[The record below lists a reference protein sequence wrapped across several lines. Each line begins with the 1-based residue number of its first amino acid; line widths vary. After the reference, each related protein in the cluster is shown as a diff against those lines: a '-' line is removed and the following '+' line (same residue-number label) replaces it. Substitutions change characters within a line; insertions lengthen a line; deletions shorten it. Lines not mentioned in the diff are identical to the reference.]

1 MAGSLVEN
9 KVMGKVAL
17 VSNKF
22 EAGNSMR
29 ENLNEFFVIISF
41 FVSFEFLYSRKV
53 TTRVYV
59 LSIKRMQ
66 PYKCF
71 HANLG

>member
-22 EAGNSMR
+22 EAGISMR

-41 FVSFEFLYSRKV
+41 FVSFEFLYASFASFRA
-53 TTRVYV
+53 R
-59 LSIKRMQ
+59 
-66 PYKCF
+66 
-71 HANLG
+71 